1 VGKNQF
7 SQLGGSEAGN
17 DWTVI
22 ATTDSRM
29 ALFVKIQLDSTIS
42 DWQFFKGQFF
52 KGMERISCARRSSCT
67 PFKALKEKPLPLIAV
82 PN

>member
-52 KGMERISCARRSSCT
+52 KGMERILARAGAFAHDSKRSRRSPCR
-67 PFKALKEKPLPLIAV
+67 
-82 PN
+82 